1 MEVRRSFAALIV
13 LMGGLLV
20 AAPAKSDEL
29 TIGVLAFRGADW
41 SQERWGPTAEY
52 LSRAV
57 AGHTFTIVPLDLS
70 RIGEAVA
77 GARVDFL
84 LTNPGNYI
92 ELENRYGVSRIATL
106 RNLRDGEPYT
116 VFGAV
121 IFTRAGRDDIASLK
135 DLEGK
140 SFMAVSEH
148 AFGGFQMAWLELE
161 EAGIDPFRDF
171 SRLEFSGFPQD
182 DIVYAVRDGA
192 VDAGTVRTDILERMA
207 GEGKIDIV
215 DFKILGQRTTPGFP
229 FVHSTRL
236 YPEWPFAKAR
246 HTPDDL
252 AQQVAIALLT
262 LGPESQAV
270 REGSYAGWTIPL
282 DYGPVHSLFQR
293 LRIGPYVQLGRITFA
308 QVIAKYRHWLVAVV
322 VVTLLMITVT
332 AYVLRINRRMAL
344 SQQALHTEV
353 QERKEA
359 EARLARHRDTLEQR
373 VRERTLALTEDIRA
387 RERVEEEL
395 RRSEA
400 TLRTLYEITSSQE
413 LDFEA
418 KVRALLEAGCR
429 HLHMPTGVFASVE
442 GGGLTV
448 LECVCRGDGLAKG
461 ETVSVDD
468 PFWKAA
474 LARPGIVAFD
484 AGAKHG
490 DEGGRPSP
498 LGDCRAYFGT
508 TVKVN
513 AEAFGPLGFMDDA
526 SRDGPFSSVDRDI
539 LQLMAQWIGGEMER
553 GLAQDQSRQH
563 QDEIAHVSRLGT
575 MGEMASGLAHEL
587 NQPLTAIVNYT
598 RGCVRRLKSGRE
610 PVDAIVDAMEETV
623 REAERA
629 AEVIKRLRAFVRKGE
644 PQRLPTDI
652 NDAVRDGVRLLE
664 TEARRWGITL
674 HMELDADLPQVAADS
689 IQIEQVV
696 LNLVRNGIEAINAS
710 DARDRKLRIRTRRL
724 PNDDV
729 EVSVMDSGPGV
740 AETQLEEIFNPFVT
754 SKRDGM
760 GMGLSISRSIAE
772 AHGGRLTAESGETGG
787 AIFRLTVPASEE
799 RDERSRSAGSL
810 RR

>member
-1 MEVRRSFAALIV
+1 MKARRSLVALV
-13 LMGGLLV
+13 LLMGGLLV
-20 AAPAKSDEL
+20 TAPARSDEL
-29 TIGVLAFRGADW
+29 AIGVLAFRGADW
-41 SQERWGPTAEY
+41 AQQRWRPTAEY
-52 LSRAV
+52 LSGAV
-57 AGHTFTIVPLDLS
+57 AGHTFTIVPLDLA
-70 RIGEAVA
+70 RIGKAVA
-77 GARVDFL
+77 DGRVDFL

-106 RNLRDGEPYT
+106 RNLRYGEPYT

-121 IFTRAGRDDIASLK
+121 IFARADRDDIASLK

-171 SRLEFSGFPQD
+171 STLEFSGFPQD
-182 DIVYAVRDGA
+182 DIVYAVRDGDM
-192 VDAGTVRTDILERMA
+192 DAGTVRTDILERMA
-207 GEGKIDIV
+207 GEGRIDIA

-252 AQQVAIALLT
+252 AQQVAVALLT
-262 LGPESQAV
+262 LGPESQVV

-293 LRIGPYVQLGRITFA
+293 LRIGPYAELDRITLA
-308 QVIAKYRHWLVAVV
+308 QVFDKYRHWLVAALAIA
-322 VVTLLMITVT
+322 LLMIAVT
-332 AYVLRINRRMAL
+332 AYVIRMNRRMAL

-400 TLRTLYEITSSQE
+400 TLRTLYEITSPQE

-429 HLHMPTGVFASVE
+429 HFDMPTGVFASIE
-442 GGGLTV
+442 GDRLAV
-448 LECVCRGDGLAKG
+448 VECVCPASGLAKG
-461 ETVSVDD
+461 DTVTVDD

-474 LARPGIVAFD
+474 VARPGIVALER
-484 AGAKHG
+484 GALDG
-490 DEGGRPSP
+490 DERAQLSP
-498 LGDCRAYFGT
+498 FGDCRAYFGT
-508 TVKVN
+508 AVQVN
-513 AEAFGPLGFMDDA
+513 TEPFGPLGFMGDA
-526 SRDGPFSSVDRDI
+526 PRGEPFSSVDRDI

-553 GLAQDQSRQH
+553 GLAQEQSRQR

-610 PVDAIVDAMEETV
+610 PVDAIVDAMEEAV
-623 REAERA
+623 GEAERA

-652 NDAVRDGVRLLE
+652 NDAVRDAVRLLE
-664 TEARRWGITL
+664 AEAGRWGITL
-674 HMELDADLPQVAADS
+674 HMELDAELPQVAADS

-696 LNLVRNGIEAINAS
+696 LNLVRNGIEAMNAG
-710 DARDRKLRIRTRRL
+710 DARDRVLRVRTRRL
-724 PNDDV
+724 SSGDV
-729 EVSVMDSGPGV
+729 EVGVMDSGPGLS
-740 AETQLEEIFNPFVT
+740 ETQLDEIFNPFVT

-772 AHGGRLTAESGETGG
+772 AHGGQLTAESGETGG
-787 AIFRLTVPASEE
+787 AHFRLTLPASEE
-799 RDERSRSAGSL
+799 RDERSRSTGSL